1 MSLMSLRFISV
12 LVLFLPRTSAG
23 QFSCIRREEHEFV
36 TLYGIEGY
44 EGSTTHPNTRQVTT
58 CLHWARGL
66 VKQVILPSLVRS
78 ALKSIWS
85 YAPGL
90 HRVCAG
96 SAPGRRARTMATRTS
111 SWSASMCTTMRP
123 PVVATYPRDSHGPR
137 PGNRGQCSCG
147 TGQTTL
153 CSDTATPR
161 VPSSSILPCLSFGW
175 RRMASIPSKY
185 DLVSSVSSI
194 RTSPLRRRASFT

>member
-12 LVLFLPRTSAG
+12 LVLILPRTSAG

-66 VKQVILPSLVRS
+66 VKQVILPSRVRS

-90 HRVCAG
+90 RWVCAGSALGLRGLEPGLRRVCAG
-96 SAPGRRARTMATRTS
+96 SAPG
-111 SWSASMCTTMRP
+111 
-123 PVVATYPRDSHGPR
+123 
-137 PGNRGQCSCG
+137 
-147 TGQTTL
+147 
-153 CSDTATPR
+153 
-161 VPSSSILPCLSFGW
+161 
-175 RRMASIPSKY
+175 
-185 DLVSSVSSI
+185 
-194 RTSPLRRRASFT
+194 LRRVCAGSTGTYHGDSDLQLECINVYDNETTGGRYIPA

>member
-12 LVLFLPRTSAG
+12 LVLILPRTSAG

-44 EGSTTHPNTRQVTT
+44 EGSTTHRNARQVTT

-66 VKQVILPSLVRS
+66 VKQVILPSRVRS
-78 ALKSIWS
+78 ALKIYLVVCAGSALGLRRACAGF
-85 YAPGL
+85 APGL
-90 HRVCAG
+90 RRVCAGFCAG

-161 VPSSSILPCLSFGW
+161 VPSSSILP
-175 RRMASIPSKY
+175 
-185 DLVSSVSSI
+185 
-194 RTSPLRRRASFT
+194 